1 MNGPN
6 QYNTKDLIND
16 HIMNRPNQE
25 TKLESLDK
33 SIGPNSK
40 IEDED
45 SLLFGPKPYRNEYKN
60 IVSMDPDSTS
70 FYNLIRDP
78 IQIITSP
85 YFYVPLLITI
95 GLCYI
100 YSLGPEEILGPK
112 NTFIYPSLWI
122 DYIDL
127 TKYNIDDLLIEIED
141 SPKSDSTLRPLSPDS
156 LQFQYNKYFDLP
168 FDLIDLNEPSPN
180 TTPKASILGLGPNNN
195 KYNDPYDTK
204 Y

>member
-33 SIGPNSK
+33 SIGPNSQM
-40 IEDED
+40 ED
-45 SLLFGPKPYRNEYKN
+45 SLLFGPKPYRKEYKN

-100 YSLGPEEILGPK
+100 YSNEIIQMYWGQHP
-112 NTFIYPSLWI
+112 WI

-141 SPKSDSTLRPLSPDS
+141 SPKSDSTLLPLSPDS
-156 LQFQYNKYFDLP
+156 LEFQYNKYFDLP
-168 FDLIDLNEPSPN
+168 FDLIDLNEPISPN
-180 TTPKASILGLGPNNN
+180 ATPKASILSLNN
-195 KYNDPYDTK
+195 KYSDPYDSK